1 MRGRRRRRGAQRRS
15 GVRGLRR
22 RGRPPS
28 RAPTLSA
35 YPLRAPAV
43 VAMAALGR
51 GRPPPL
57 PPQSAAP
64 PCSSHR
70 PRDAPAILC
79 AHGAL
84 AMSRVSQSSAA
95 VKQRSWRA
103 APGSPARRSPLR
115 AARRA
120 PRGGSARW
128 RYPRRCTQRP
138 SAHQRAHSRARAR
151 CERRARTCAASSAR
165 AGGGAQL
172 SVCHPHPAPS
182 AARRRSARRF
192 CCRSRRFAHGSRE
205 ATRPWPSAGCASAQS
220 AALAQRRRRG
230 ARRGRGG
237 WRARG
242 RLAAVEVVVWR
253 ESLEI

>member
-115 AARRA
+115 AAPRERKARRRVAPQVAGPLWVARVIAPRAVEHHRAGRVHARA
-120 PRGGSARW
+120 PRWLAAVLRVRVLEGVQRLNAMVGRVARV
-128 RYPRRCTQRP
+128 
-138 SAHQRAHSRARAR
+138 H
-151 CERRARTCAASSAR
+151 
-165 AGGGAQL
+165 
-172 SVCHPHPAPS
+172 S
-182 AARRRSARRF
+182 AARRRPADAGA
-192 CCRSRRFAHGSRE
+192 SRG
-205 ATRPWPSAGCASAQS
+205 G
-220 AALAQRRRRG
+220 G
-230 ARRGRGG
+230 GGGGGRG
-237 WRARG
+237 
-242 RLAAVEVVVWR
+242 
-253 ESLEI
+253 